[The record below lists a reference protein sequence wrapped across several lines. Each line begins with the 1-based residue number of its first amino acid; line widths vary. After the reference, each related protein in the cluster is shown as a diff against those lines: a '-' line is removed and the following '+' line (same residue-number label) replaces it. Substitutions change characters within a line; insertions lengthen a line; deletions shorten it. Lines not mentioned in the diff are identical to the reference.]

1 MHSTELG
8 FRRRVVWSAGL
19 LVLVLAYALLCL
31 ADWWLARWMDRQIT
45 LANAPARAIEAQRA
59 EQQDVHQLAAARAAG
74 NRTMLFPALFEQAP
88 FQAMMRRHGVLP
100 LGAQPSASLVY
111 CNEGAGLVTYV
122 SDRFGFRNADAV
134 WDAPDIGVALLGDS
148 FVHGA
153 CVADGQTMA
162 AHLAAAGQMV
172 INLGTSGN
180 NGLMHAAVA
189 RVYLPAIRPRHA
201 VLVFYANDNEHEEDS
216 VLRAW
221 ALPDAPDYLV
231 RDAAGRLRPGPAYQR
246 LSALWAEAEAEALH
260 QQARQQAHHQAPAQG
275 GQVEPVRTAAT
286 AEPRPLPKWLLLT
299 ALRTVLKAAWWRWT
313 GEALPWSSR
322 LAIDTLAVQ
331 CQQAGCRPALA
342 YIPNSPFW
350 RPDPRAEGYRQA
362 LRAYAAQRY
371 PGMAW
376 IDLSPGLAKLDK
388 AAYASMG
395 PHLSAAGYAVAAQT
409 IDQALRQGP
418 SR

>member
-1 MHSTELG
+1 MHSTEPG
-8 FRRRVVWSAGL
+8 FRRRVVWSASL
-19 LVLVLAYALLCL
+19 LVLVMAYALLCL
-31 ADWWLARWMDRQIT
+31 ADWWLARWMDQQIT
-45 LANAPARAIEAQRA
+45 LANAPARAIENQRA
-59 EQQDVHQLAAARAAG
+59 AQQDVHQLVAARSAG
-74 NRTMLFPALFEQAP
+74 NRTMLFPALFEQTP
-88 FQAMMRRHGVLP
+88 FQAMVRRHGVLP

-111 CNEGAGLVTYV
+111 CNEGSGLVTYR
-122 SDRFGFRNADAV
+122 SDRFGFRNADSV
-134 WDAPDIGVALLGDS
+134 WDAPDIALVLLGDS

-153 CVADGQTMA
+153 CVADDQTMA
-162 AHLAAAGQMV
+162 AHLATGGQTV

-189 RVYLPAIRPRHA
+189 RAYLPAIRPRHA

-216 VLRAW
+216 ALRPW
-221 ALPDAPDYLV
+221 ALPDIPDYLV
-231 RDAAGRLRPGPAYQR
+231 REAGRLRPGPAYER
-246 LSALWAEAEAEALH
+246 LTALWAEADAEALRQQAH
-260 QQARQQAHHQAPAQG
+260 QQARAQG
-275 GQVEPVRTAAT
+275 SPAESIRAAAT
-286 AEPRPLPKWLLLT
+286 AEPRPVPKWLLLT
-299 ALRTVLKAAWWRWT
+299 TLRTVLKSAWRRWT

-322 LAIDTLAVQ
+322 LAIDTLAAQ

-350 RPDPRAEGYRQA
+350 RPDPRADGYRQA
-362 LRAYAAQRY
+362 LRDYAAQRY

-395 PHLSAAGYAVAAQT
+395 PHLSAAGYAVAART
-409 IDQALRQGP
+409 IDQALRQAP